1 LHFNLFFIP
10 LADKCKL
17 FLIMSLNIK
26 KKLLLIVIV
35 LFQSFVFAQI
45 GIGTTTP
52 DSSSILDVESTN
64 QGVLVP
70 RLTTVQRN
78 GILTPAN
85 GLLIFNTTINRFE
98 YNSGTPALPVW
109 SALAIN
115 PVVSTDA
122 GNLISSGTDTGAY
135 MASTT
140 YMGKFIITGTGS
152 QTISGLPFQP
162 SQIKFVAYAN
172 VETYNLNSDNGV
184 SNNNNTFQNV
194 FGSMNGY
201 ATNYGGT
208 IAQQVIFNG
217 GSGASINDISRY
229 ASSSQAIGIRYSN
242 QNGDNL
248 GLTAASVTSF
258 NTNGFTINVS
268 NHTENIVV
276 IYEAHR

>member
-1 LHFNLFFIP
+1 
-10 LADKCKL
+10 
-17 FLIMSLNIK
+17 MSLNIK

-78 GILTPAN
+78 GIL
-85 GLLIFNTTINRFE
+85 
-98 YNSGTPALPVW
+98 
-109 SALAIN
+109 N

>member
-1 LHFNLFFIP
+1 
-10 LADKCKL
+10 
-17 FLIMSLNIK
+17 MSLNIK

-35 LFQSFVFAQI
+35 LFQSFVFAQV

-52 DSSSILDVESTN
+52 DSSSILDVQSTN

-78 GILTPAN
+78 GISNPAN
-85 GLLIFNTTINRFE
+85 GLLIFNSTINRFE
-98 YNSGTPALPVW
+98 YNSGATTLPVW
-109 SALAIN
+109 SAFAIN

-122 GNLISSGTDTGAY
+122 GNLISSGTDTGVY

-152 QTISGLPFQP
+152 QTISGLPFKP

-172 VETYNLNSDNGV
+172 VETYNLNSGHGAG
-184 SNNNNTFQNV
+184 NNQKNSYHNV

-217 GSGASINDISRY
+217 GSGNSINDISRY

-242 QNGDNL
+242 NNGNNL

>member
-1 LHFNLFFIP
+1 
-10 LADKCKL
+10 
-17 FLIMSLNIK
+17 MSLNIK

-35 LFQSFVFAQI
+35 LFQSFVFAQV

-52 DSSSILDVESTN
+52 DSSSILDVQSTN

-78 GILTPAN
+78 GIPTPAN
-85 GLLIFNTTINRFE
+85 GLLIFNTNINRFE
-98 YNSGTPALPVW
+98 YNSGTLTLPVW
-109 SALAIN
+109 SAVAIN

-140 YMGKFIITGTGS
+140 YMGKFIITRTGS
-152 QTISGLPFQP
+152 QTISGLPFKP

-172 VETYNLNSDNGV
+172 VETYDLSYDNGV
-184 SNNNNTFQNV
+184 GNNQNSYHNV

-201 ATNYGGT
+201 ATNYGGI

-217 GSGASINDISRY
+217 GNANSINDISRY

-276 IYEAHR
+276 IYEAYR